1 MSRSLKAKNTGMN
14 SRLLFTIFLTFL
26 CQLVVSE
33 DYYELLGISRDA
45 SNTEIRKA
53 FKKLALK
60 LHPDKNTED
69 PQAHE
74 KFTEI
79 NKAYEVLKD
88 EELRKKYDVYGEEGL
103 KDDHFGGGHYQSWN
117 YFNEEFGIYDDD
129 PEIITLSYS
138 DFEVSVEGSDDIWFI
153 NFYSPYCSH
162 CHDLAPAWREVARE
176 LEGVLRIGAV
186 NCQEEW
192 NLCRQQGIQSYP
204 SLVLYPTHEFHHGSR
219 TTKALVQFI
228 LDSLEVNLFD
238 LWDGNFEEQIKQND
252 QPWLIDFCAI
262 GEDCISQDTRIKVSA
277 ILDNLVNIGVIDCG
291 TNSRL
296 CEEIGYNDKLV
307 YFKSD
312 VGPEKGE
319 VIDSLE
325 TKEIV
330 GLVLK
335 KLPDPVNVDLPAF
348 ENIKKNLAAATEI
361 PWVLHFDKGPMD
373 NLEMRKLPAFTTDVN
388 VGHVDC
394 SKEQEIC
401 RQVHVRKYPMV
412 ALFKTH
418 GHYEWHH
425 GRFTAHDIAVF
436 AKESASS
443 SVQTLGPDD
452 FPAKISK
459 PDLPFFVDFF
469 APWCPPCMRLLPEYR
484 KAARSFDDS
493 EVGFGTVDCTIHINL
508 CHMYNIRS
516 YPTTILY
523 NNSIPHQF
531 SGHHTAA
538 DLVEFVEN
546 TLKPSVIQMTPE
558 TFQSLVAQ
566 RNVGETWLVDFYAP
580 WCGPCNELAPEWNKL
595 AKQMK
600 DEAGVGS
607 IDCQKY
613 RWFCQEQ
620 GVNSYPTIR
629 LYPHNSQGGYR
640 YVSHRGWRDVHSLYS
655 WAFQH
660 LPSLVTQFNYHS
672 FHENVLASED
682 AWIIDFYAP
691 WCGHC
696 VQFAPDFEK
705 AAKLLDGRVKAGK
718 VDCEQDYHLCSEA
731 GVRAYPTVKI
741 YLGSP
746 EKGMTQPV
754 NGHLNVESQNPQQ
767 IQSLALRALKDYKE
781 DLASRKSKKT
791 KSKKKHRGKPDH
803 DEF

>member
-74 KFTEI
+74 KFTAI

-117 YFNEEFGIYDDD
+117 YFNEEFGK
-129 PEIITLSYS
+129 IIVLSSFSMSNNYYYL
-138 DFEVSVEGSDDIWFI
+138 FHLTANAKILLHQLW
-153 NFYSPYCSH
+153 CSFSF
-162 CHDLAPAWREVARE
+162 LMF
-176 LEGVLRIGAV
+176 LL
-186 NCQEEW
+186 Q
-192 NLCRQQGIQSYP
+192 
-204 SLVLYPTHEFHHGSR
+204 HEFHHGSR

-238 LWDGNFEEQIKQND
+238 LWDGNFEEQIKHND

-307 YFKSD
+307 YFKGD

-319 VIDSLE
+319 VSF
-325 TKEIV
+325 IV
-330 GLVLK
+330 ALLINSIEKGLKNSGLIG
-335 KLPDPVNVDLPAF
+335 DLASVMK
-348 ENIKKNLAAATEI
+348 IKKNLAAATEI

-401 RQVHVRKYPMV
+401 QQVHVRKYPMV

-538 DLVEFVEN
+538 DLVEFVEVS
-546 TLKPSVIQMTPE
+546 KPFNRVKDPYFYVPASARCLRPMQSQKRRSFGFFFFATK
-558 TFQSLVAQ
+558 TFTQ
-566 RNVGETWLVDFYAP
+566 N
-580 WCGPCNELAPEWNKL
+580 
-595 AKQMK
+595 
-600 DEAGVGS
+600 
-607 IDCQKY
+607 
-613 RWFCQEQ
+613 
-620 GVNSYPTIR
+620 
-629 LYPHNSQGGYR
+629 
-640 YVSHRGWRDVHSLYS
+640 RDKFTYTDVSLYLL
-655 WAFQH
+655 Q
-660 LPSLVTQFNYHS
+660 
-672 FHENVLASED
+672 
-682 AWIIDFYAP
+682 
-691 WCGHC
+691 
-696 VQFAPDFEK
+696 
-705 AAKLLDGRVKAGK
+705 LLDGRVKAGK

>member
-1 MSRSLKAKNTGMN
+1 MN

-74 KFTEI
+74 KFTAI

-103 KDDHFGGGHYQSWN
+103 KDDHFGGGHYQR
-117 YFNEEFGIYDDD
+117 IYDDD

-138 DFEVSVEGSDDIWFI
+138 DFDVSVEGSDDIWFI

-252 QPWLIDFCAI
+252 QPWVIDFCAV

-307 YFKSD
+307 YFKGD

-348 ENIKKNLAAATEI
+348 EKIKKNLAAATEI

-443 SVQTLGPDD
+443 SVQTLCPDD

-531 SGHHTAA
+531 TGHHTAA

-607 IDCQKY
+607 VDCQKY

-640 YVSHRGWRDVHSLYS
+640 Y
-655 WAFQH
+655 H

-672 FHENVLASED
+672 FHEDVLASED

-705 AAKLLDGRVKAGK
+705 TAKLLDGRIKAGK

-746 EKGMTQPV
+746 KKGMTQV
-754 NGHLNVESQNPQQ
+754 SHLQ
-767 IQSLALRALKDYKE
+767 IELRHCVVDISK
-781 DLASRKSKKT
+781 SRVA
-791 KSKKKHRGKPDH
+791 R
-803 DEF
+803 